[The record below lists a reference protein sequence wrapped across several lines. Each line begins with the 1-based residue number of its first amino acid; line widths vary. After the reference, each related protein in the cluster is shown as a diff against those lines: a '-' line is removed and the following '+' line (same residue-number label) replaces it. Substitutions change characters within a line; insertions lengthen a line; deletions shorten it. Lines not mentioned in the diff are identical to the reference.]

1 MPDAITYQ
9 DGFDLKTAEPLRVE
23 VLALRG
29 GPVTLTASIAA
40 AVETIHLS
48 PDEARRL
55 ARLLAHAAVAARR
68 VRGEP
73 PDTHSA

>member
-1 MPDAITYQ
+1 MPDAITYH

-40 AVETIHLS
+40 AGETIHLT

-55 ARLLAHAAVAARR
+55 ARLLAHAAGAARGA
-68 VRGEP
+68 RGRP
-73 PDTHSA
+73 PDTQSA